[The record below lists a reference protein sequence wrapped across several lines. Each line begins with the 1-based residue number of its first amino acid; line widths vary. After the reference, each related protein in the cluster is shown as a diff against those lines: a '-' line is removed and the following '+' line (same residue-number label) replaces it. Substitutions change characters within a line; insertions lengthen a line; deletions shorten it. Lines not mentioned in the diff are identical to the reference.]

1 MTEGKRIGLQ
11 LQEMRKQ
18 SGYSQERVAN
28 DLFISQSYL
37 RKIEHG
43 EANPSVNM
51 VDKIAR
57 YLEEAIR
64 EKDQED

>member
-18 SGYSQERVAN
+18 SGYSQGRVAN